1 MKLRITIS
9 KYHLWYLCQI
19 SLQIM
24 LLPILIH
31 HFFVLIVVLL
41 SVTGCASKQM
51 SHTDTCTKLSCN
63 KEEMIPNTP
72 CFKPLMSD
80 KKHFI
85 IHTPEHDKVTLLQG
99 IF

>member
-1 MKLRITIS
+1 
-9 KYHLWYLCQI
+9 
-19 SLQIM
+19 M
-24 LLPILIH
+24 LLPTLIQ
-31 HFFVLIVVLL
+31 HFFVLIAVLL

-51 SHTDTCTKLSCN
+51 SRADTCTKLSCN
-63 KEEMIPNTP
+63 KEEMIPNNP